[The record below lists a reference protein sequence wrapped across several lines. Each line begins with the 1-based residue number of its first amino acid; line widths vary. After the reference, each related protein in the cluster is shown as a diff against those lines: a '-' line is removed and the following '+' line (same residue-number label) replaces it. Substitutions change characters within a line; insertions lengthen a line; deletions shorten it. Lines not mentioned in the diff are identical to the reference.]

1 MPSLQQPRSLAVMF
15 LLGAFLT
22 GGALGFIADRAVTRR
37 PYSRQFDRRSMREEF
52 ARELRLSE
60 AQRRT
65 VDSIF
70 DWRNARAQDIRMST
84 KPSVDSVFDSAR
96 VLIRTHLDTT
106 QQRLFTEFVDSI
118 TVRDSLRRAREGKKR

>member
-1 MPSLQQPRSLAVMF
+1 VPSLQQPRSLAVMF